1 MKSVWVVGASSG
13 IGEALAIEYY
23 KLGYC
28 VFISARSEQALHTLS
43 MAYGEALS
51 DDEATHTGTEA
62 LKDPKGFKSQQGIM
76 VPLPMDV
83 TDESSIEMAVGKIN
97 NITQKLHK
105 VIINA
110 GTCEYVDG
118 TLVDINMMRRVFET
132 NLFGAV
138 LVSNYS
144 QSLLS
149 HDEQPQ
155 IAFVS
160 SSVTYQAL
168 PRAHAYGGSK
178 AALRYFV
185 ECLKADI
192 QNQGIDVRLISPG
205 FVKTPLTD
213 KNDFEMPFMIS
224 SNDAAIRIIKG
235 LNSPKFD
242 IHFPKRFTLIL
253 KLFSIFPDSIKFYL
267 LGKLSRSESN
277 KTDETRS

>member
-23 KLGYC
+23 KLGYR
-28 VFISARSEQALHTLS
+28 VFISARSVQALNTLS

-51 DDEATHTGTEA
+51 DDERAHRTNTKV
-62 LKDPKGFKSQQGIM
+62 LKGSKNKQGIM
-76 VPLPMDV
+76 VSLPMDV
-83 TDESSIEMAVGKIN
+83 TDESSIEIAVN
-97 NITQKLHK
+97 NIKNVTQKIHK

-118 TLVDINMMRRVFET
+118 THVDTSIMRRVFET

-138 LVSNYS
+138 LVSNFA
-144 QSLLS
+144 QPLLN

-155 IAFVS
+155 IVFVS

-192 QNQGIDVRLISPG
+192 QNQGVDVRLISPG

-224 SNDAAIRIIKG
+224 SNDAASRIIKG
-235 LNSPKFD
+235 LNSTKFD
-242 IHFPKRFTLIL
+242 IHFPKRFTIML
-253 KLFSIFPDSIKFYL
+253 KLFSLLPDTIRFNL
-267 LGKLSRSESN
+267 LGKLSRSQ
-277 KTDETRS
+277 KKQTDKVRP